1 MDQILED
8 YKLYYK
14 ARMDKY
20 ENNPL
25 YPNSYQSEK
34 ALSDAMQSCNEL
46 AEFKDKLSDL
56 NIKNA
61 IALIKDQETARLTHY
76 TSLKEDKR
84 AISPRLILND
94 IDTATDVNK
103 AIEISNNHDQVGLI
117 EISVDGFIDHVWGK
131 LIPALER
138 IDVAKNAEYPSKY
151 ETARQ
156 KEITE
161 DEQWLREEIQSI
173 NKQLKDWKPE
183 ESFDIELVW
192 EHRHRKKI
200 PILDEV
206 LSKRLIELKNYL

>member
-46 AEFKDKLSDL
+46 AEFKDKLGDL

-61 IALIKDQETARLTHY
+61 IALIKDQEKARLAHY
-76 TSLKEDKR
+76 SALKEDKR

-138 IDVAKNAEYPSKY
+138 IDVAKHAEYPSKY
-151 ETARQ
+151 DTIRQ
-156 KEITE
+156 KEIAE

-183 ESFDIELVW
+183 GNFDIELVW
-192 EHRHRKKI
+192 EHRHRKNI
-200 PILDEV
+200 PIPDEV
-206 LSKRLIELKNYL
+206 LKNRLTELKNYL